1 MSIEE
6 RKESIGW
13 TPLEDDEETSTAIEI
28 RTAIGTIENY
38 IFDMLEDKQIS
49 SSMAKRALKAIDV
62 LGDNI

>member
-1 MSIEE
+1 MNIEE

-13 TPLEDDEETSTAIEI
+13 IPLEDDEETSTVIEI

-38 IFDMLEDKQIS
+38 IFDILEDKRIS